1 MLLIHFARVN
11 SSNEERKKDRK
22 DIGIHIYADLATQ
35 LECVKRKI
43 VAKDP
48 PIILTRRIST
58 EERYFLKKKKDSL
71 TLNTDIVTLGTGA
84 FFWRRKGGGNIFGQG
99 VEGERVIELSSNRCG
114 ARRSLSLSLSSFYY
128 FLSLFFST
136 TIQPGI
142 SHERSDLA
150 ERGARFILEIGVS
163 TRATR
168 LRFVAI
174 VIGNNR
180 REIIAFVPV
189 LTFFSS
195 LLLSFLE

>member
-11 SSNEERKKDRK
+11 SGNEERKKDRK

-114 ARRSLSLSLSSFYY
+114 ARRSLSLSL
-128 FLSLFFST
+128 FLLLF
-136 TIQPGI
+136 PI
-142 SHERSDLA
+142 SVLLDYDPAGDFPRAKRS
-150 ERGARFILEIGVS
+150 R
-163 TRATR
+163 RAGCK
-168 LRFVAI
+168 I
-174 VIGNNR
+174 YIGNR
-180 REIIAFVPV
+180 RVDACHPTQIRRDRNWE
-189 LTFFSS
+189 
-195 LLLSFLE
+195 